1 MKINVDCGIFV
12 KYNQEI
18 EVTQEEYK
26 EIQDYLDNEG
36 DDISAYIKVGN
47 FGCRGDNPAFQ
58 TIFSALDLSDPYD
71 WNDELEN
78 VEIQIVRR

>member
-1 MKINVDCGIFV
+1 MKINIDCGIFV

-26 EIQDYLDNEG
+26 EIQNYLDREG
-36 DDISAYIKVGN
+36 NDVSAYVKVGR
-47 FGCRGDNPAFQ
+47 FGCRTDNPAFH

-71 WNDELEN
+71 WNDKLEN
-78 VEIQIVRR
+78 VEIQIVK